1 MTAARHARV
10 VRLDDLPRID
20 AAGIHQRPVRR
31 TLGISAFGANAYSGD
46 AGEHVVEPHDETG
59 IGHEE
64 LYVVV
69 RGGARFVVDGEEI
82 EAPAGTLVFL
92 PEPSSRREATATE
105 DGTIVMAFGG
115 MPGAAGPVSA
125 WEWTFAA
132 APHVEAGDFDAAYA
146 TTARAL
152 EDHPEDGNTHFNL
165 ACWAARAGRHDTAF
179 EHLRTAIRNE
189 PRARRWAQEDADL
202 DSIRDD
208 PRFAE
213 ALRD

>member
-1 MTAARHARV
+1 MPARV
-10 VRLDDLPRID
+10 TKLDDLPRID

-31 TLGISAFGANAYSGD
+31 TLGVSAFGTNAYSAD
-46 AGEHVVEPHDETG
+46 TGEHVVEPHDERG
-59 IGHEE
+59 LGHEE

-69 RGGARFVVDGEEI
+69 RGAATFTVDGETVD
-82 EAPAGTLVFL
+82 APAGTLVFL
-92 PEPSSRREATATE
+92 PEPESHRQATATE

-132 APHVEAGDFDAAYA
+132 APHVQAGDFEAAYA

-152 EDHPEDGNTHFNL
+152 EDHPDDGNTHFNL
-165 ACWAARAGRHDTAF
+165 ACWAARGGRHDLAF
-179 EHLRTAIRNE
+179 EHLRTALANE
-189 PRARRWAQEDADL
+189 PKARKWAAEDSDL
-202 DSIRDD
+202 DALRED

-213 ALRD
+213 ALRTIGGR